1 MSSATLIDTTICI
14 GCRGCQVTC
23 KQWNSLPAEHT
34 TLPAENLALQNP
46 KLLSAKTYVLI
57 QQNEIDDATA
67 PGGFRSVFVKR
78 QCMHCEDPSCVAACP
93 VTAMH
98 KTKEGP
104 VVYDASRCLGC
115 RYCMLACPW
124 GVPTAQWDSL
134 APKIS
139 KCDQCYSRST
149 EQIPLE
155 RNGERLVPAQHQSYA
170 LQMAEPACIK
180 QCPSGALK
188 HGNREELLVEA
199 KRRIRENPG
208 KYVEHIYGERE
219 AGGTNTLYLSA
230 VPFETLG
237 FPTVQTE
244 PFPHYSAI
252 ALGSVPPAVV
262 GVGALLG
269 GAYVISKRRAAVAA
283 AEVGGV
289 AVYEAPGAPGTT
301 ADVNCWG
308 CPVPQCTLEAHTL
321 EEAATPAPEIRTRV
335 ERPEPPPHEEHHPRF
350 APLPHRLWTPAN
362 KLLAA
367 LMGFGALSFIL
378 RFALGLGGSTNLS
391 DTYAWGLWII
401 LDVIWIAVAAGAFAT
416 AGLVY
421 VFQRKDLYSMGR
433 SAVLMG
439 LLSYTFVLITLLA
452 DLGLPWHF
460 YTLAMYAPKH
470 SAMFEVSWCVAL
482 YLTILLLEF
491 LPVPFDRWAPQSYTE
506 MWKKYSP
513 LYVVVAVPFFVYLIS
528 RNLVWTAVAAL
539 VFGVLAY
546 IFRTK
551 KGCQKPVPIML
562 AIAAVTLSTMHQ
574 SSLGSLFLL
583 MPDKLNHLWWSPMMP
598 VSFFLSSVAAG
609 TALIVLIEM
618 WIAKAWNRQL
628 RISQVASMGE
638 VAFWSMLVYQV
649 VRLGDLVLRG
659 QFNLAAGGLKTSL
672 FLIEILLGGLLPL
685 LLLSTSKLRNNP
697 TVLATGALLA
707 FVGVVFNRINVV
719 VFAMNLRGAMP
730 QTAPVHYFP
739 SLFEWGISVGLIA
752 ATIFLFSLGVRYMPV
767 LPEENSH

>member
-1 MSSATLIDTTICI
+1 MSSAILIDTTLCI
-14 GCRGCQVTC
+14 GCRSCQVTC

-34 TLPAENLALQNP
+34 TLPDANLALQNP

-104 VVYDASRCLGC
+104 VVYDASRCIGC
-115 RYCMLACPW
+115 RYCMWACPW

-139 KCDQCYSRST
+139 KCDMCYSRSA
-149 EQIPLE
+149 EQIPAE
-155 RNGERLVPAQHQSYA
+155 RNGECLVAAQHPSYA
-170 LQMAEPACIK
+170 LQMAEPACVK

-188 HGNREELLVEA
+188 YGSREELLLEA
-199 KRRIRENPG
+199 KRRIRQNPG

-237 FPTVQTE
+237 FPTVQTQ
-244 PFPHYSAI
+244 PFPHYSEM

-262 GVGALLG
+262 GMGVLLG
-269 GAYVISKRRAAVAA
+269 GAYMVSQRRAAVAA
-283 AEVGGV
+283 AESGGV
-289 AVYEAPGAPGTT
+289 AVLEPLAP
-301 ADVNCWG
+301 
-308 CPVPQCTLEAHTL
+308 
-321 EEAATPAPEIRTRV
+321 PAPRISTRA
-335 ERPEPPPHEEHHPRF
+335 ERPKPPQHEEHHPRF
-350 APLPHRLWTPAN
+350 APVPRPLWTPAN

-401 LDVIWIAVAAGAFAT
+401 FDVIWIAVAAGAFAT
-416 AGLVY
+416 AGLIY

-439 LLSYTFVLITLLA
+439 LLSYTFVLVTLLA

-460 YTLAMYAPKH
+460 YALALYAPKH

-491 LPVPFDRWAPQSYTE
+491 LPLPFERWGLQRYME

-513 LYVVVAVPFFVYLIS
+513 VYVAAAVPLFVYLMS
-528 RNLVWTAVAAL
+528 RKLLWTAAAAL
-539 VFGVLAY
+539 VFGTLAY
-546 IFRTK
+546 LFRTK
-551 KGCQKPVPIML
+551 EGQKPVPIML
-562 AIAAVTLSTMHQ
+562 AIAAVTFSTMHQ

-598 VSFFLSSVAAG
+598 VSFFLSSIAAG
-609 TALIVLIEM
+609 TALVVLIEM
-618 WIAKAWNRQL
+618 WIAKAWDRTL
-628 RISQVASMGE
+628 RIPQLAAMGKI
-638 VAFWSMLVYQV
+638 VFWSMLVYQV
-649 VRLGDLVLRG
+649 VRVGDLVFRG
-659 QFNLAAGGLKTSL
+659 QLNLQAGSLRTDL
-672 FLIEILLGGLLPL
+672 FLAEVLLGGLLPL

-697 TVLATGALLA
+697 TVLATGAWLA
-707 FVGVVFNRINVV
+707 FAGVVFNRVNVV
-719 VFAMNLRGAMP
+719 AFGMTLRGAMP

-739 SLFEWGISVGLIA
+739 SIFEWGISAGLIA
-752 ATIFLFSLGVRYMPV
+752 ATIFLFGIGVRYMPV
-767 LPEENSH
+767 LPEEDSH

>member
-1 MSSATLIDTTICI
+1 MSSATLIDTTVCI
-14 GCRGCQVTC
+14 GCRSCQVTC
-23 KQWNSLPAEHT
+23 KQWNGLPAEHT
-34 TLPAENLALQNP
+34 TLPAANLALQNP
-46 KLLSAKTYVLI
+46 KLLSAKTFVLI
-57 QQNEIDDATA
+57 QQNEIDDAAA

-78 QCMHCEDPSCVAACP
+78 QCMHCDDPSCVAACP

-104 VVYDASRCLGC
+104 VVYDASRCIGC
-115 RYCMLACPW
+115 RYCMWACPW

-155 RNGERLVPAQHQSYA
+155 RNGEPLVAAQHQSYA
-170 LQMAEPACIK
+170 LKMAEPSCIK

-188 HGNREELLVEA
+188 HGSREELLLEA
-199 KRRIRENPG
+199 KRRMRKNPG
-208 KYVEHIYGERE
+208 KYVEHIYGEHE

-230 VPFETLG
+230 VPFATLG
-237 FPTVQTE
+237 FPSVQSQ

-262 GVGALLG
+262 GMGAVLG
-269 GAYVISKRRAAVAA
+269 GTYMISQRRAAVAA
-283 AEVGGV
+283 AEAGG
-289 AVYEAPGAPGTT
+289 AA
-301 ADVNCWG
+301 VNCWG
-308 CPVPQCTLEAHTL
+308 CPAQKCTLPPPDASAPVVHAQTEAT
-321 EEAATPAPEIRTRV
+321 
-335 ERPEPPPHEEHHPRF
+335 EPPPHIEHHPRF
-350 APLPHRLWTPAN
+350 APVPHPLWTPAN
-362 KLLAA
+362 KLLGV

-378 RFALGLGGSTNLS
+378 RFVLGLGGSTNLS

-401 LDVIWIAVAAGAFAT
+401 FDVIWIAIAAGAFAT
-416 AGLVY
+416 AGLIY
-421 VFQRKDLYSMGR
+421 VFQRKDLYTMGR

-439 LLSYTFVLITLLA
+439 LISYTFVLVTLLA

-482 YLTILLLEF
+482 YLTILMLEF
-491 LPVPFDRWAPQSYTE
+491 LPIPFERWGLQSYTE
-506 MWKKYSP
+506 LWKKYSP
-513 LYVVVAVPFFVYLIS
+513 IYVVVAVPFFVYLIS
-528 RNLVWTAVAAL
+528 RNLAWTAVAAL
-539 VFGVLAY
+539 VFGALAY
-546 IFRTK
+546 VFRPK
-551 KGCQKPVPIML
+551 VGCQKPVPIML

-583 MPDKLNHLWWSPMMP
+583 MPDKLNHLWWSPTMP

-618 WIAKAWNRQL
+618 WIAKAWDRQL
-628 RISQVASMGE
+628 RISQLASMGK
-638 VAFWSMLVYQV
+638 VAFWAMLIYQV

-659 QFNLAAGGLKTSL
+659 QLNLRAGLATNL
-672 FLIEILLGGLLPL
+672 FLAEVLLGGLLPL

-697 TVLATGALLA
+697 TVLATGTALA
-707 FVGVVFNRINVV
+707 VAGVVFNRVNVV
-719 VFAMNLRGAMP
+719 AFGMTLRGAMP

-739 SLFEWGISVGLIA
+739 SIFEWGISVGLIA
-752 ATIFLFSLGVRYMPV
+752 ATIFLFSLCVRYMAV

>member
-1 MSSATLIDTTICI
+1 MSSATSSATLIDTTVCI

-34 TLPAENLALQNP
+34 TLPAANLALQNP

-104 VVYDASRCLGC
+104 VVYDASRCIGC
-115 RYCMLACPW
+115 RYCMWACPW

-139 KCDQCYSRST
+139 KCDMCYSRST
-149 EQIPLE
+149 EQIPAE
-155 RNGERLVPAQHQSYA
+155 RNGERLVAAQHQSYA
-170 LQMAEPACIK
+170 LQMAEPACVK

-188 HGNREELLVEA
+188 HGRREDLLLEA

-237 FPTVQTE
+237 FPTVQTQ
-244 PFPHYSAI
+244 PFPHYSEI
-252 ALGSVPPAVV
+252 ALGAVPPAVV
-262 GVGALLG
+262 GVGVLLG
-269 GAYVISKRRAAVAA
+269 GAYVISQRRAAVAA
-283 AEVGGV
+283 AESGG
-289 AVYEAPGAPGTT
+289 ANR
-301 ADVNCWG
+301 NCWDCPG
-308 CPVPQCTLEAHTL
+308 PKCTLEPTAVAAPKVKPAVPPVAEVGTQAELPPYQKIHPHFAPVPQ
-321 EEAATPAPEIRTRV
+321 P
-335 ERPEPPPHEEHHPRF
+335 
-350 APLPHRLWTPAN
+350 LWTPVN
-362 KLLAA
+362 KLLTG
-367 LMGFGALSFIL
+367 LMTLGAISFVL

-391 DTYAWGLWII
+391 DTWAWGLWII

-416 AGLVY
+416 AGLIY

-470 SAMFEVSWCVAL
+470 SAMFEVAWCVAL

-491 LPVPFDRWAPQSYTE
+491 LPLPFERWGLQSYSE

-513 LYVVVAVPFFVYLIS
+513 IYVVVAMPLFVYLLS
-528 RNLVWTAVAAL
+528 RNLIWTAVTAV
-539 VFGVLAY
+539 VFGALAY
-546 IFRTK
+546 VFRPK
-551 KGCQKPVPIML
+551 EGCQKPVPIML
-562 AIAAVTLSTMHQ
+562 AIAAVTFSTMHQ

-583 MPDKLNHLWWSPMMP
+583 MPEKLNHLWWSPMMP
-598 VSFFLSSVAAG
+598 VSFLLSSVAAG

-618 WIAKAWNRQL
+618 WIAKAWSRQL
-628 RISQVASMGE
+628 RIAQVAAMGQI
-638 VAFWSMLVYQV
+638 VFWSMLVYQV
-649 VRLGDLVLRG
+649 FRLGDLVLRG
-659 QFNLAAGGLKTSL
+659 QLNLKAGSMSTDL
-672 FLIEILLGGLLPL
+672 FLIEVLFGGLLPL
-685 LLLSTSKLRNNP
+685 LLLSTSKLRNHP
-697 TVLATGALLA
+697 AVLATGASLA
-707 FVGVVFNRINVV
+707 FAGVVFNRINVV
-719 VFAMNLRGAMP
+719 AFAMNLRGAMP

-752 ATIFLFSLGVRYMPV
+752 ATIFLFGLGVRYMPV
-767 LPEENSH
+767 LLEEDSH